1 MPLKQVNISQ
11 LRLGLKYLRSLTQL
25 RLGQNILLLQRSSGK
40 TLSFEPSRLPF
51 IQVNIP
57 QPRPRPKYQQRLKGD
72 TSQKG
77 ELVKEP
83 VRRDA
88 IVKIVPIYVLAI
100 GILVLFARFS

>member
-1 MPLKQVNISQ
+1 M
-11 LRLGLKYLRSLTQL
+11 
-25 RLGQNILLLQRSSGK
+25 
-40 TLSFEPSRLPF
+40 
-51 IQVNIP
+51 
-57 QPRPRPKYQQRLKGD
+57 
-72 TSQKG
+72 SQKG